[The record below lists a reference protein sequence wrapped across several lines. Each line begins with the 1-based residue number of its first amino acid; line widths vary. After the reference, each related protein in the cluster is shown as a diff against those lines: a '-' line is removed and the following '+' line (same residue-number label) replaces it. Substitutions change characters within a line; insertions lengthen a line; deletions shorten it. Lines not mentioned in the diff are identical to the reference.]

1 MSFNKTSPSFIMVRH
16 GPSMGSPATF
26 QMGLCF
32 PCPGESAPPWS
43 DLKEKRAKFAEAA
56 ERRQEEAACWDIL
69 DIQAKEVEK
78 EKEKKHRKTNC
89 CIWPLSEGE
98 HGWTV
103 S

>member
-1 MSFNKTSPSFIMVRH
+1 
-16 GPSMGSPATF
+16 
-26 QMGLCF
+26 MGLCF

-78 EKEKKHRKTNC
+78 EKEKNIENKLLHLGPYQKVNMGGQFHKHNMSGKVYC
-89 CIWPLSEGE
+89 
-98 HGWTV
+98 
-103 S
+103 